1 MVLRTLL
8 IVRHAKTERTS
19 ATGTDIDRKLTE
31 RGLKD
36 APALGKALRK
46 LEITVDQVFCST
58 AVRARETAELLLEKL
73 QYRGTVDYRQ
83 GIYLAEPNAL
93 VDLLRTEGEGT
104 TVMIIGHNPGLEALA
119 GLLSSGRAQGVQLCT
134 GAMVRIDFD
143 MPDWTDIAPGR
154 GALTW
159 ILTPETVHA
168 L

>member
-1 MVLRTLL
+1 MRTLI
-8 IVRHAKTERTS
+8 IVRHAKTERSS
-19 ATGTDIDRKLTE
+19 ATGSDSDRELTE

-46 LEITVDQVFCST
+46 LDLVVDQVLCST
-58 AVRARETAELLLEKL
+58 AVRARQTAEALLEKL
-73 QYRGTVDYRQ
+73 HFDGSVDYRPSM
-83 GIYLAEPNAL
+83 YLAEATAL
-93 VDLLRTEGEGT
+93 LDLLRAEGEGT
-104 TVMIIGHNPGLEALA
+104 TVMMIGHNPGLEDLA
-119 GLLSSGRAQGVQLCT
+119 GLLTSGRAQGVHLCT

-143 MPDWTDIAPGR
+143 MHDWVDIAPGR